1 MGPLSVVGMSAH
13 EITGAGVKTEAGPEA
28 RASRPGPGGAAARV
42 AIAIAVML
50 LSTTVPTLIMAIP
63 GVEALLDGKV
73 FGRGNTGLLL
83 VCLAALAIMSLATA
97 CAFLCARIL
106 ITRLDHVRSADLAMR
121 PSPRALAWCVGM
133 IITAFLVVS
142 GTGLLGDLLGV
153 ARVEPA
159 VPGDTWWSAILI
171 QIALGFF
178 LQGIPEELVW
188 RGWLFRSLGSTR
200 TAAAVSVLVFTVM
213 HLASQGG
220 QEGWGERFI
229 YLAMPFGF
237 GAAAM
242 AARWVSGS
250 TWAAVGAHGGFHLS
264 NLLAVGIGVPV
275 DEPVTWVVI
284 GCLWLVAGAIVLLLH
299 KTRAGRA
306 NAAVGACTQTT
317 GRVTSKR

>member
-1 MGPLSVVGMSAH
+1 MSAH
-13 EITGAGVKTEAGPEA
+13 EITGAGANTEAKPEV
-28 RASRPGPGGAAARV
+28 RASRPGLGGAVLRV

-50 LSTTVPTLIMAIP
+50 LSATVPTLVMAVP
-63 GVEALLDGKV
+63 GVGSLLDGKV
-73 FGRGNTGLLL
+73 FGRGSTGLLV
-83 VCLAALAIMSLATA
+83 VCLAVLAILSLATV
-97 CAFLCARIL
+97 CAFICTRLL
-106 ITRLDHVRSADLAMR
+106 STRLDHASPSDLAMR

-133 IITAFLVVS
+133 IITAFMVMALAGAV
-142 GTGLLGDLLGV
+142 GEALGI
-153 ARVEPA
+153 AREEPA
-159 VPGDTWWSAILI
+159 MPGDTWWSAILI

-200 TAAAVSVLVFTVM
+200 TAAAVSVVAFTVM
-213 HLASQGG
+213 HLISQGG
-220 QEGWGERFI
+220 QEGWAEHVT

-250 TWAAVGAHGGFHLS
+250 TWAAIGAHGGFHLS
-264 NLLAVGIGVPV
+264 NLLAVSTGVPV

-306 NAAVGACTQTT
+306 MA
-317 GRVTSKR
+317 R